1 MQSHNEMKTFMTSQ
15 LVTREQ
21 FEKYQAEYSTH
32 VVSTVEQAVTPIRN
46 EVVELRSRLESLE
59 KSSKTRRAASVK
71 PRSQD
76 PAWKQ
81 LAFKKIPAK
90 VTADERLEKIEAWM
104 KQKFPR
110 IHLKD
115 CFNIRTGPFPKDP
128 KQNRALAPVVIV
140 EFGNA
145 DVRREVLNE
154 IKAKNL
160 KCQVGG
166 ADLDIKGALTE
177 EALSRNSALRRA
189 EKVLKDHADHANKA
203 IKIEFTGN
211 RGVTVDG
218 VYAFE
223 QDKVELEGKFVAPY
237 ADLVLP
243 LR

>member
-1 MQSHNEMKTFMTSQ
+1 M
-15 LVTREQ
+15 
-21 FEKYQAEYSTH
+21 
-32 VVSTVEQAVTPIRN
+32 
-46 EVVELRSRLESLE
+46 
-59 KSSKTRRAASVK
+59 
-71 PRSQD
+71 
-76 PAWKQ
+76 
-81 LAFKKIPAK
+81 
-90 VTADERLEKIEAWM
+90 
-104 KQKFPR
+104 
-110 IHLKD
+110 
-115 CFNIRTGPFPKDP
+115 
-128 KQNRALAPVVIV
+128 IV

-166 ADLDIKGALTE
+166 ADLDIKDALTE

-189 EKVLKDHADHANKA
+189 EKVLKDHADHANKT

-223 QDKVELEGKFVAPY
+223 QDKVEIEGKFVAPY